1 MILYLLL
8 GFFMATIG
16 LAILNGIG
24 EIISA
29 IIELIK
35 AAISV
40 KIMKYNQ
47 EINRLN
53 NSMEKSNT
61 RAIGF
66 ATTFEEEEEY
76 E

>member
-40 KIMKYNQ
+40 KIMKYN
-47 EINRLN
+47 
-53 NSMEKSNT
+53 
-61 RAIGF
+61 
-66 ATTFEEEEEY
+66 
-76 E
+76 

>member
-8 GFFMATIG
+8 GFFLATIG
-16 LAILNGIG
+16 LAILNGIS
-24 EIISA
+24 ETINA
-29 IIELIK
+29 ITELIK

-40 KIMKYNQ
+40 KIMKYNEQ
-47 EINRLN
+47 INRLN
-53 NSMEKSNT
+53 NSMEKSST